1 MGEITEYLKEKYAK
15 SHNSQTQELI
25 NKQRVKNSILSAC
38 DTHLK
43 EAGDKL
49 LFEVVGKDL
58 QYVAIVVIEEPLK
71 SKYEISQESD
81 SLFSAKLREIEL

>member
-58 QYVAIVVIEEPLK
+58 QYVAIVVIEIERKSSGLSSPKESAIMRKERDLK
-71 SKYEISQESD
+71 
-81 SLFSAKLREIEL
+81 